1 MSKRVGFAF
10 GSVMCGL
17 LVNFYGFRM
26 TFDLNGIGMAVFTV
40 LYFCLN
46 GNIRTGLP
54 LNQEAES
61 DSDDNFVKYK

>member
-1 MSKRVGFAF
+1 MQETVWKAQASQRQTQKVPQ
-10 GSVMCGL
+10 V
-17 LVNFYGFRM
+17 FRM